1 MAHAS
6 VASAAGANSEPDKQV
21 FASKTMD
28 EFEKIQGALEV
39 LGFSVSRRE
48 DQNVKRHVMTDENG
62 PTWASVERR
71 VVFNKD
77 D

>member
-1 MAHAS
+1 
-6 VASAAGANSEPDKQV
+6 
-21 FASKTMD
+21 MD

-48 DQNVKRHVMTDENG
+48 DENVKRHVMTDKNG
-62 PTWASVERR
+62 PTWSSVERR

-77 D
+77 NGSLISKSA